1 MSRYYRKRYYK
12 RRYYSNS
19 YDTGGDIN
27 PVGALILLFLAS
39 IGFVIKFIYDNFIW
53 VLVALL
59 LIIIITILIKRKQ
72 IKNHFINKHNRKV
85 ERKIIRKS
93 QLYAGIV
100 EVNDKYNINGFVPFT
115 DRYQVAYKSNLET
128 SNLDDYLL
136 MTIHTKYDLLKSYKL
151 AFEQSKQNYDNY
163 EKEYESLKQYI
174 NEHEAETLKLKASD
188 YIECANKIYGE
199 LKNNNRPEFRIDI
212 YLDYSSNKG
221 FVSASKNKTYNEEQF
236 LMFLN
241 EYSSLKNFNKLNEIS
256 ARIER
261 AKVSE
266 SLRYDVLKRDNFKC
280 QICGA
285 TAQDGAKLQ
294 VDHIIPVSK
303 GGKTEMSNLQ
313 TLCSRCNAG
322 KSDKM

>member
-12 RRYYSNS
+12 KRYYRNS

-27 PVGALILLFLAS
+27 PVGVLTLFFLAT
-39 IGFVIKFIYDNFIW
+39 IGIIIKFIRENFLWI
-53 VLVALL
+53 LLGFL
-59 LIIIITILIKRKQ
+59 LIIIIVIIIKRKQ
-72 IKNHFINKHNRKV
+72 IKNYFVNRHNRKV
-85 ERKIIRKS
+85 ERRIIKKS

-100 EVNDKYNINGFVPFT
+100 EVNDKYNINGFVPFV

-128 SNLDDYLL
+128 GNLDDYLL
-136 MTIHTKYDLLKSYKL
+136 MTMHTKYDSLKSYKL
-151 AFEQSKQNYDNY
+151 AFDQSRQNYENY
-163 EKEYESLKQYI
+163 EREYESLRQYI
-174 NEHEAETLKLKASD
+174 NDSEAERLKLKVSD
-188 YIECANKIYGE
+188 YVECANKMFE
-199 LKNNNRPEFRIDI
+199 QLKNNNKPEFRVDI

-221 FVSASKNKTYNEEQF
+221 FVNESKSKTYNEEQF
-236 LMFLN
+236 SMILN
-241 EYSSLKNFNKLNEIS
+241 EYLSLKNVNKLNEIS

-261 AKVSE
+261 SKVSE
-266 SLRYDVLKRDNFKC
+266 SLRYDVLKRDNFRC

-294 VDHIIPVSK
+294 VDHIVPVSK